1 MTAVTPPARWKRW
14 LWRLPLVV
22 LLPLLASATWLAG
35 SESGLRLA
43 CRLLAGLSGDAL
55 TLDDPAGSLIGP
67 FSLQS
72 VRWRDATLD
81 LQLKELEVD
90 WQPRAIFSGRLV
102 VNRIAL
108 ATLRVASLA
117 RSEPPSL
124 PNSLRLPL
132 PVAIE
137 EVRVGQ
143 IESGD
148 YAYPEGRSV
157 VIGEALAARVASD
170 GTLHRLL
177 ALRARTAGLA
187 IAGSA
192 TLAADPPFAL
202 TLTAG
207 MTATVGERPLALDL
221 SGEGTLADFTLS
233 GRVHPPDQTSVP
245 AISGEFSARLKAFS
259 AQPVNALVASVSGLD
274 PAVWVDGA
282 PQAQLDLSADL
293 QPQGT
298 SGVELAGRLLVV
310 NQRPGAIDRDRL
322 PITALSAALRVDGS
336 GLQADDLDLRLSG
349 GGRLRGH
356 AALRDDELALRAEAS
371 RVDASAVHSR
381 LRATQLTGPLR
392 AQLGLHRQLV
402 EADLRDAQLAVQGRL
417 MIDPQAVLLDELR
430 LTAGKAQLRVD
441 GRVARTASGAFSL
454 RGTLQDLDPSRF
466 ARLPAARVNA
476 SFDLQG
482 SRQPELAL
490 GLRFT
495 LRDSRFGKEALAGG
509 GEIDFSGKR
518 LRKAEVELTAAGN
531 RLSAT
536 GAFGAAGD
544 RLQVVIAA
552 PALDPL
558 GIAGDLRGRL
568 VLGGSFQL
576 PALQA
581 SLHSARLAFPGYGQ
595 VRGFDLE
602 ARVADGNDGVLS
614 GSLRVASVDAAASAT
629 RLHELA
635 LDADGVR
642 SQHRLRGRVELPGKR
657 ELRFLLAGRLLSNAA
672 GWTWAG
678 TLNEL
683 ALSVF
688 GGRPI
693 DFLHLTSPAPLQ
705 VSGASL
711 SAGPAVFAGV
721 GWSLR
726 LQQMRYQQQR
736 WQTSGTLQGLP
747 VTALMAEFPA
757 AFGTFTAAAQGNGE
771 PLRVS
776 GEWDLG
782 GGGAT
787 RPSSALLPAGRLR
800 LWRESGDLVV
810 GPLALGLEDSDLNL
824 QLGASKA
831 SAKLRLRGRRLGEI
845 DGEFS
850 AGSSADAVIDRQA
863 PWQGKLHLNAPD
875 LAWVGPLIGDG
886 WQAGGRLA
894 GDLALAGTP
903 AQPRVS
909 GEWRG
914 EQLALRALD
923 QGTRLERGRLWLQLG
938 DDSRGDVRFVLK
950 QLAFESALQPMPR
963 SLLLDPRLDTAA
975 LSASPGRVEASGE
988 LRSGRV
994 DGFLTVKAERLGLVQ
1009 RPDQWLLVSGDTQLK
1024 LGERGFEIAGSVKV
1038 DAGYWQLA
1046 KTSTPQ
1052 LSDDVVIHRLHSGEK
1067 KPSLPLRLLAVSLD
1081 ADLGHNFHFSGAG
1094 VESRLVGAVKLR
1106 SEGAGLPRATGTI
1119 RTRDGRFDAYGQK
1132 LDIERGIL
1140 NFQGLLDNPGL
1151 NILAVRRNLPV
1162 EAGVEVT
1169 GTARRP
1175 QIRLVSDPDVADAE
1189 KLSWLV
1195 LGQGPD
1201 QQGGKDA
1208 SVLMAAAQTILGGQ
1222 DGGPLKAIQKNLGI
1236 DEFGVRTG
1244 TLDGSGRWQTSRIAS
1259 TSGFGSTDT
1268 TTDQIVSVGKRLA
1281 ANVVLSYDQSLSA
1294 AGSVVKL
1301 TVDLT
1306 RNLSLVGR
1314 AGTDTGIDLLWNY
1327 RFGR

>member
-1 MTAVTPPARWKRW
+1 MTAAAPSARRKRW
-14 LWRLPLVV
+14 RWQWPFVV
-22 LLPLLASATWLAG
+22 LLSLLASATWLLFSA
-35 SESGLRLA
+35 SGLHLA
-43 CRLLAGLSGDAL
+43 CRLLVGLSGAAL
-55 TLDDPAGSLIGP
+55 TLDDPTGTLAGP
-67 FSLQS
+67 FSLKS

-81 LQLKELEVD
+81 LQLNELEVD
-90 WQPRAIFSGRLV
+90 WQPRQILSGRLV
-102 VNRIAL
+102 VNRVAL
-108 ATLRVASLA
+108 TTLRVASLA
-117 RSEPPSL
+117 RSEPLALPS
-124 PNSLRLPL
+124 SLRLPL
-132 PVAIE
+132 PVTIE
-137 EVRVGQ
+137 AVSVGQ

-148 YAYPEGRSV
+148 YAYPEGRTV
-157 VIGEALAARVASD
+157 AIGEALAARVDSD
-170 GTLHRLL
+170 GTVHRLL

-187 IAGSA
+187 IAGAA
-192 TLAADPPFAL
+192 TLAAEPPFAL
-202 TLTAG
+202 TLTAEIA
-207 MTATVGERPLALDL
+207 ATVGERPLALDL
-221 SGEGTLADFTLS
+221 SGEGTLAEFTLS
-233 GRVHPPDQTSVP
+233 GRVRPSEQTT
-245 AISGEFSARLKAFS
+245 ALTIRGEISAQVQAFS
-259 AQPVNALVASVSGLD
+259 AQPVSALVASISGFD
-274 PAVWVDGA
+274 PAAWIDGA
-282 PQAQLDLSADL
+282 PQAQLDLNADL
-293 QPQGT
+293 RPQGS
-298 SGVELAGRLLVV
+298 SGVEFAGRLAVV
-310 NQRPGAIDRDRL
+310 NQRPDAIDRDRL
-322 PITALSAALRVDGS
+322 PITALTATLAVDGT
-336 GLQADDLDLRLSG
+336 GWRADDLELRLSG
-349 GGRLRGH
+349 GGRVHGQATLR
-356 AALRDDELALRAEAS
+356 ADELALRVVAS
-371 RVDASAVHSR
+371 RVDASALHSR
-381 LRATQLTGPLR
+381 LRATQLAGPLR
-392 AQLGLHRQLV
+392 AQLGLHRQRV
-402 EADLRDAQLAVQGRL
+402 EADLRDAQFTIQGRL
-417 MIDPQAVLLDELR
+417 TIDPQAVSLTELR
-430 LTAGKAQLRVD
+430 LAAGKAQLLVD
-441 GRVARTASGAFSL
+441 GCVARSASGAFSL
-454 RGTLQDLDPSRF
+454 RGTLQNLDPSRF

-476 SFDLQG
+476 NFDLQG

-490 GLRFT
+490 GLRFS

-509 GEIDFSGKR
+509 GEIDFSGQR

-531 RLSAT
+531 HLSAT

-552 PALDPL
+552 PTLDPL

-568 VLGGSFQL
+568 VLGGNLKL

-581 SLHSARLAFPGYGQ
+581 SLHSARLVLPGYGQ
-595 VRGFDLE
+595 VRGLDLE
-602 ARVADGNDGVLS
+602 ALVADGNDGALS
-614 GSLRVASVDAAASAT
+614 GSLRVAAVDAAAGGT
-629 RLHELA
+629 LVHDLA

-642 SQHRLRGRVELPGKR
+642 NQHRLRGRVDLPGKR
-657 ELRFLLAGRLLSNAA
+657 ELRLLLAGGLLPNAA
-672 GWTWAG
+672 GWTWVG

-683 ALSVF
+683 ALSVA

-693 DFLHLTSPAPLQ
+693 DFLHLTSPTPLQ
-705 VSGASL
+705 VTGASL
-711 SAGPAVFAGV
+711 MTGPALFSGA

-726 LQQMRYQQQR
+726 LQQMRYEQQR

-747 VTALMAEFPA
+747 VAATMAEFPA
-757 AFGTFTAAAQGNGE
+757 VFGTFTAAAKDNGE

-776 GEWDLG
+776 AEWDFG
-782 GGGAT
+782 GGGAP
-787 RPSSALLPAGRLR
+787 RPATAWLPAGRLR

-810 GPLALGLEDSDLNL
+810 GPLALGLEDADLNL
-824 QLGASKA
+824 QLGASKV
-831 SAKLRLRGRRLGEI
+831 SAKVRLRGRRLGEI

-875 LAWVGPLIGDG
+875 LAWAGPLIGDG
-886 WQAGGRLA
+886 WQVGGHLA
-894 GDLALAGTP
+894 GDLTLAGTP

-923 QGTRLERGRLWLQLG
+923 QGTRLEHGRLLLQLG
-938 DDSRGDVRFVLK
+938 GDHSGDVRFVLK

-963 SLLLDPRLDTAA
+963 PLLLDSRLDAAA
-975 LSASPGRVEASGE
+975 LSGSPGRVEASGE

-1024 LGERGFEIAGSVKV
+1024 LGERGFEIVGSVKV
-1038 DAGYWQLA
+1038 DAAYWQLA

-1052 LSDDVVIHRLHSGEK
+1052 LSDDVVIHRRNGGAQN
-1067 KPSLPLRLLAVSLD
+1067 PSLPVRQLAVSLD
-1081 ADLGHNFHFSGAG
+1081 ADLGHSFHFSGAG
-1094 VESRLVGAVKLR
+1094 VESRLVGAIKLR

-1195 LGQGPD
+1195 LGQGPE

-1222 DGGPLKAIQKNLGI
+1222 DGGPLKAIQKSLGI

-1259 TSGFGSTDT
+1259 TSGFSSADT

-1281 ANVVLSYDQSLSA
+1281 SNVVLSYDQSLSA

-1314 AGTDTGIDLLWNY
+1314 AGTDTGMDLLWNY